1 MNPFERERKKTNQ
14 FEIKNQLI
22 YHSICG
28 LGEPE
33 TSTVKTASVCNKASV
48 SVGFF
53 VIFGAAKKQNPN
65 KKNDFKIISN
75 YF

>member
-1 MNPFERERKKTNQ
+1 MHPFAREREKKTNK
-14 FEIKNQLI
+14 FEIKDQLI

-53 VIFGAAKKQNPN
+53 VIFGAAKKDPN
-65 KKNDFKIISN
+65 KKKLF
-75 YF
+75 